1 MKKTLSIFLLF
12 FVSSYMLFAQ
22 RDTEHWFAPMAARS
36 PKVVTPMQALY
47 FSTDSATPFT
57 VDIYSNNTVL
67 GTVTI
72 SKGSPQTF
80 NIPLNRMVA
89 TTNGELFAPG
99 NKGLYTKGSKPYFVT
114 YRFSVSQHGEILTSK
129 GKAGIGT
136 KFYAVTAPI
145 EELNSEYN
153 FTTGILA
160 TEDNT
165 KVTVSNY
172 SPNIVFTN
180 GWTGVTNPTLTF
192 TLNKGQSYII
202 EGIGDKTVNKEAFI
216 GAKIE
221 ADKPISVTN
230 GNFNGQFAMAAG
242 GSYQGSDIIMD
253 QSVPVDRLGN
263 EFVVVKGNGDIG
275 RRMEDALIVATEGGT
290 QVYINNGTTPA
301 ATLAE
306 GESYRVN
313 KISNTNYINQG
324 NEHYNMYIRT
334 TKNVYVYQLMAGVG
348 ASNATLGFN
357 YIPPLNCY
365 LPRKIDEIGKIK
377 DLPYSTTLS
386 GHVVKLNILTE
397 AGATVTI
404 NGGPLLPSYGPY
416 QVTGTQNWVSYSVP
430 DITGNV
436 TINSTKAVTAG
447 ISGGSGVVGYGGYF
461 AGFSSI
467 PVIAK
472 QNGDCIPGIVLE
484 VDDSF
489 DTYQWYKENNP
500 IPGATSHSYTPT
512 QSGNYTVRITVGS
525 CPPVITPVYKVYTC
539 LKKTTINDTVCD
551 GVKQIVPTFSS
562 STQTVV
568 PGTVT
573 ILTPP
578 ANGNA
583 VIDPVTGVI
592 SYAPAYGYI
601 GPDKIV
607 YKFCGNNPDFT
618 DCEEV
623 TLNLTVSESPVVND
637 ALIRTCFLEANPATG
652 LFNLINVSVTL
663 ATGVTKKYYPSLADA
678 HAGTNEILTPS
689 NYIAPNGVVYIK
701 VINANGCY
709 RVAMV
714 TLVVL
719 PPVKSDVLADK
730 IICMEGKTTLDAG
743 PGFKSY
749 EWSTGATTQT
759 IKNVGVGVYW
769 VKLKTGE
776 CITTQTV
783 KVYASEQPVISNI
796 DISNNTVTVNVI
808 GGTPP
813 YKYSMDNINW
823 QDSNIFTNISR
834 GNASI
839 YVKDDYNCEPIKVDI
854 TIPNLINVI
863 TPNNDGVNDLVDYS
877 SLAIKNNLVFNIFD
891 RYGSKIFQA
900 DKTNGYKWNGT
911 TDGNKRVP
919 TGNYWYEVGWN
930 EPNARQTPIKFTGW
944 IMVKNR
950 E

>member
-1 MKKTLSIFLLF
+1 MKKTLPFFLLF
-12 FVSSYMLFAQ
+12 FANINLLFAQ

-36 PKVVTPMQALY
+36 GKVVTPMQALY
-47 FSTDSATPFT
+47 FSTDSVTPFS

-80 NIPLNRMVA
+80 NVPLNRMVA
-89 TTNGELFAPG
+89 STNGELFTPG

-145 EELNSEYN
+145 EELNAEYN

-165 KVTVSNY
+165 HVTVSNY
-172 SPNIVFTN
+172 SSNIIFTN
-180 GWTGVTNPTLTF
+180 GWTGATNPTLTF

-202 EGIGDKTVNKEAFI
+202 EGIGNQVVNKEAFI

-221 ADKPISVTN
+221 SDKPISVTN

-263 EFVVVKGNGDIG
+263 EFVVVKGNGDIS

-290 QVYINNGTTPA
+290 QVYINNGTTPV

-313 KISNTNYINQG
+313 KVNNTNYINQG
-324 NEHYNMYIRT
+324 NNHYNMYIRT
-334 TKNVYVYQLMAGVG
+334 TKNVYVYQLMAGVA

-386 GHVVKLNILTE
+386 GHIVKLNILTE
-397 AGATVTI
+397 TGAAVTV
-404 NGGPLLPSYGPY
+404 NGAALPAVQGPY
-416 QVTGTQNWVSYSVP
+416 PVTGTPNWVSYSVP

-436 TINSTKAVTAG
+436 TITSTKAVTAG

-461 AGFSSI
+461 SGFSSI

-472 QNGDCIPGIVLE
+472 QNGECIPGIVLE

-489 DTYQWYKENNP
+489 DTYQWYRENIP
-500 IPGATSHSYTPT
+500 IPGANANSFTPT
-512 QSGNYTVRITVGS
+512 QSGNYSVKITVGS

-539 LKKTTINDTVCD
+539 LKKTTLNDTVCN
-551 GVKQIVPTFSS
+551 GVKQIVPTFTS

-578 ANGNA
+578 AHGNA
-583 VIDPVTGVI
+583 VLDPTTGVI
-592 SYAPAYGYI
+592 SYAPNSGYF
-601 GPDKIV
+601 GADTIV
-607 YKFCGNNPDFT
+607 YQFCGNNPDFT
-618 DCEEV
+618 DCEQI
-623 TLNLTVSESPVVND
+623 TLNLTVSENPKVND
-637 ALIRTCFLEANPATG
+637 ATVRTCFLESNIATG
-652 LFNLINVSVTL
+652 LFNLTNVNVTT
-663 ATGVTKKYYPSLADA
+663 ATGVTKKYYPSLTDA
-678 HAGTNEILTPS
+678 HAGTNEILTPA
-689 NYIAPNGVVYIK
+689 NYVAPNGVVYVK

-709 RVAMV
+709 SVAV
-714 TLVVL
+714 ITLVVL
-719 PPVKSDVLADK
+719 PPVQSDVLKDK
-730 IICMEGKTTLDAG
+730 IICMEDTTTLDAG

-749 EWSTGATTQT
+749 EWSTGATTQM
-759 IKNVGVGVYW
+759 INNVGVGIYW

-776 CITTQTV
+776 CVTMQTV
-783 KVYASEQPVISNI
+783 KVYASEQPVISDIN
-796 DISNNTVTVNVI
+796 ISNNTITVNVI

-813 YKYSMDNINW
+813 YQYSIDHINW
-823 QDSNIFTNISR
+823 QDSNVFTNLAR
-834 GNASI
+834 GNVSV
-839 YVKDDYNCEPIKVDI
+839 YVKDNYNCEPIKVDI
-854 TIPNLINVI
+854 TVPNLINVI
-863 TPNNDGVNDLVDYS
+863 TPNEDGKNDFIDYS
-877 SLAIKNNLVFNIFD
+877 ALAVKNNLICNIFD

-900 DKTNGYKWNGT
+900 DKTNGYKWDGT
-911 TDGNKRVP
+911 SGGKRIP
-919 TGNYWYEVGWN
+919 TGNYWYEIGWN
-930 EPNARQTPIKFTGW
+930 EPNNKQTAIKYTGW

>member
-1 MKKTLSIFLLF
+1 MKKTLPFFLLF
-12 FVSSYMLFAQ
+12 FATINLLFAQ

-36 PKVVTPMQALY
+36 GKVVTPMQALY
-47 FSTDSATPFT
+47 FSTDSVTPFS

-80 NIPLNRMVA
+80 NVPLNRMVA
-89 TTNGELFAPG
+89 STNGELFTPG
-99 NKGLYTKGSKPYFVT
+99 NKGLYTKGTKPYFVT

-145 EELNSEYN
+145 EELDADYN

-165 KVTVSNY
+165 HVTVSNY
-172 SPNIVFTN
+172 SSNIIFTN

-202 EGIGDKTVNKEAFI
+202 EGIGNQTVNKEAFI

-221 ADKPISVTN
+221 SDKPISVTN

-263 EFVVVKGNGDIG
+263 EFVVVKGNGDIS

-290 QVYINNGTTPA
+290 QVYINNGTTPV

-313 KISNTNYINQG
+313 KINNTNYINQG
-324 NEHYNMYIRT
+324 NNHYNMYIRT
-334 TKNVYVYQLMAGVG
+334 TKNVYVYQLMAGVA

-386 GHVVKLNILTE
+386 GHIVKLNILTE
-397 AGATVTI
+397 TGAAVTV
-404 NGGPLLPSYGPY
+404 NGAPLPAAQGPY
-416 QVTGTQNWVSYSVP
+416 PVTGTPNWVSYSVP

-436 TINSTKAVTAG
+436 TIASTKAVTAG

-461 AGFSSI
+461 SGFSSI

-472 QNGDCIPGIVLE
+472 QNGECIPGIVLE

-489 DTYQWYKENNP
+489 DTYQWYRENIP
-500 IPGATSHSYTPT
+500 IPGANANSYTPT
-512 QSGNYTVRITVGS
+512 QSGNYSVKITVGS
-525 CPPVITPVYKVYTC
+525 CPPVITPIYKVYTC
-539 LKKTTINDTVCD
+539 LKKTTMNDTVCN
-551 GVKQIVPTFSS
+551 GVKQIVPTFTS

-578 ANGNA
+578 AHGNA
-583 VIDPVTGVI
+583 VLDPTTGVI
-592 SYAPAYGYI
+592 SYAPNSGYF
-601 GPDKIV
+601 GTDTIV
-607 YKFCGNNPDFT
+607 YQFCGNNPDFT
-618 DCEEV
+618 DCEQI
-623 TLNLTVSESPVVND
+623 TLNLTVSENPKVND
-637 ALIRTCFLEANPATG
+637 ATVRTCFLDSNIATG
-652 LFNLINVSVTL
+652 LFNLTNVNVTT
-663 ATGVTKKYYPSLADA
+663 ATGVTKKYYPSLTDA
-678 HAGTNEILTPS
+678 HAGTNEILTPA
-689 NYIAPNGVVYIK
+689 NYVAPNGVVYVK

-709 RVAMV
+709 SVAV
-714 TLVVL
+714 ITLVVL
-719 PPVKSDVLADK
+719 PPVQSDVLKDK
-730 IICMEGKTTLDAG
+730 IICMEDTTTLDAG

-749 EWSTGATTQT
+749 EWSMGATTQM
-759 IKNVGVGVYW
+759 INNVGVGVYW

-776 CITTQTV
+776 CVTMQTV
-783 KVYASEQPVISNI
+783 KVYASEQPVISDI
-796 DISNNTVTVNVI
+796 DISNNTITVNVI

-813 YKYSMDNINW
+813 YQYSIDHINW
-823 QDSNIFTNISR
+823 QDSNVFTNVAR
-834 GNASI
+834 GNVSV
-839 YVKDDYNCEPIKVDI
+839 YVKDNYNCEPIKVDI
-854 TIPNLINVI
+854 TVPNLINVI
-863 TPNNDGVNDLVDYS
+863 TPNEDGKNDFIDYS
-877 SLAIKNNLVFNIFD
+877 ALAVKNNLVCNIFD

-900 DKTNGYKWNGT
+900 DKTNGYKWDGT
-911 TDGNKRVP
+911 SGGKRIP
-919 TGNYWYEVGWN
+919 TGNYWYEIGWN
-930 EPNARQTPIKFTGW
+930 EPNSKHTAVKYTGW

>member
-1 MKKTLSIFLLF
+1 
-12 FVSSYMLFAQ
+12 
-22 RDTEHWFAPMAARS
+22 
-36 PKVVTPMQALY
+36 
-47 FSTDSATPFT
+47 
-57 VDIYSNNTVL
+57 
-67 GTVTI
+67 
-72 SKGSPQTF
+72 
-80 NIPLNRMVA
+80 
-89 TTNGELFAPG
+89 
-99 NKGLYTKGSKPYFVT
+99 
-114 YRFSVSQHGEILTSK
+114 
-129 GKAGIGT
+129 
-136 KFYAVTAPI
+136 
-145 EELNSEYN
+145 
-153 FTTGILA
+153 
-160 TEDNT
+160 
-165 KVTVSNY
+165 
-172 SPNIVFTN
+172 
-180 GWTGVTNPTLTF
+180 
-192 TLNKGQSYII
+192 
-202 EGIGDKTVNKEAFI
+202 
-216 GAKIE
+216 
-221 ADKPISVTN
+221 
-230 GNFNGQFAMAAG
+230 
-242 GSYQGSDIIMD
+242 
-253 QSVPVDRLGN
+253 
-263 EFVVVKGNGDIG
+263 
-275 RRMEDALIVATEGGT
+275 MEDALIVATEGGT
-290 QVYINNGTTPA
+290 QVYINNATTPA

-313 KISNTNYINQG
+313 KINNTNYINQG
-324 NEHYNMYIRT
+324 NNHYNMYIRT

-386 GHVVKLNILTE
+386 GHIVKLNILTE
-397 AGATVTI
+397 AGAVVTV
-404 NGGPLLPSYGPY
+404 NGAQLPASQGPY
-416 QVTGTQNWVSYSVP
+416 QVTGTPNWVSYSVP
-430 DITGNV
+430 DISGNV

-472 QNGDCIPGIVLE
+472 QNGECIPGIVLE

-512 QSGNYTVRITVGS
+512 QSGNYTVKITVGS

-539 LKKTTINDTVCD
+539 LKKTIINDTVCD

-573 ILTPP
+573 IITAPT
-578 ANGNA
+578 NGNA
-583 VIDPVTGVI
+583 VIDPATGVI
-592 SYAPAYGYI
+592 SYAPAYNYI

-623 TLNLTVSESPVVND
+623 TLNLTVSESPIVND

-652 LFNLINVSVTL
+652 LFNLTNVSVTV
-663 ATGVTKKYYPSLADA
+663 ATGITKKYYPSLADA
-678 HAGTNEILTPS
+678 HAGTNEILTPN

-719 PPVKSDVLADK
+719 APVKSSVLVDK

-776 CITTQTV
+776 CVTMQTV
-783 KVYASEQPVISNI
+783 KVYASEQPVITNI
-796 DISNNTVTVNVI
+796 DISNNTVTVNVA

-813 YKYSMDNINW
+813 YQYSMDNINW
-823 QDSNIFTNISR
+823 QDSNVFTNISR
-834 GNASI
+834 GNAII
-839 YVKDDYNCEPIKVDI
+839 YVKDDYNCEPIQVNI

-863 TPNNDGVNDLVDYS
+863 TPNNDGVNDAIDYS
-877 SLAIKNNLVFNIFD
+877 SLAVKNNLVINIFD

-911 TDGNKRVP
+911 TDGSKRVP
-919 TGNYWYEVGWN
+919 TGNYWYEIGWN
-930 EPNARQTPIKFTGW
+930 EPNTKQTPIKFTGW

>member
-1 MKKTLSIFLLF
+1 MKKILSVILLLF
-12 FVSSYMLFAQ
+12 AAINMLFAQ

-36 PKVVTPMQALY
+36 GKVVTPKQALY
-47 FSTDSATPFT
+47 FSTDSVTPFD
-57 VDIYSNNTVL
+57 VEIYSNNALL

-80 NIPLNRMVA
+80 DIPINRMVA
-89 TTNGELFAPG
+89 STNGELFTPG
-99 NKGLYTKGSKPYFVT
+99 NKGLYTKGTKPYFVT

-165 KVTVSNY
+165 TVTVSDY
-172 SPNIVFTN
+172 SPNIIFTN
-180 GWTGVTNPTLTF
+180 GWTGATNPTLTF

-202 EGIGDKTVNKEAFI
+202 EGMGDKTLNKEAFI

-242 GSYQGSDIIMD
+242 GFYDGSDIIMD

-263 EFVVVKGNGDIG
+263 EFVVVKGNGNISKY
-275 RRMEDALIVATEGGT
+275 MEDALIVATEGGT
-290 QVYINNGTTPA
+290 QVYINNGTTPV

-313 KISNTNYINQG
+313 KVNNTNYINQG
-324 NEHYNMYIRT
+324 NNHYNMYIRT
-334 TKNVYVYQLMAGVG
+334 TKNVYVYQLMAGVST
-348 ASNATLGFN
+348 SNATLGFN

-377 DLPYSTTLS
+377 DLPYQGTLS
-386 GHVVKLNILTE
+386 GHIVKLNILTE
-397 AGATVTI
+397 AGAAVTI
-404 NGGPLLPSYGPY
+404 NGVAPPAAQGPY
-416 QVTGTQNWVSYSVP
+416 PVLGTANWVSYSVP

-436 TINSTKAVTAG
+436 TITSTKAVTAG

-472 QNGDCIPGIVLE
+472 QNGECIPGITLE
-484 VDDSF
+484 VGDSF
-489 DTYQWYKENNP
+489 DSYQWYRDNTP
-500 IPGATSHSYTPT
+500 IPGATANSYVPT
-512 QSGNYTVRITVGS
+512 QSGNYTVKITVGT
-525 CPPVITPVYKVYTC
+525 CPPVVTPVYKVYTC

-551 GVKQIVPTFSS
+551 GVKQFVPTFSN

-573 ILTPP
+573 IVTPP

-583 VIDPVTGVI
+583 VIDPATGVI
-592 SYAPAYGYI
+592 SYAPAFNYF
-601 GPDKIV
+601 GPDTFV
-607 YKFCGNNPDFT
+607 YRFCGNNPDFT

-623 TLNLTVSESPVVND
+623 TMKLTISESPIVND

-652 LFNLINVSVTL
+652 LFNLTNASVTT
-663 ATGVTKKYYPSLADA
+663 ATGITKKYYPSLADA
-678 HAGTNEILTPS
+678 HAGTNEILNAT

-709 RVAMV
+709 RVATV
-714 TLVVL
+714 TLAVL
-719 PPVKSDVLADK
+719 PPVKSDILVDK
-730 IICMEGKTTLDAG
+730 IICMEEKTTLDAG
-743 PGFKSY
+743 PGFKSN
-749 EWSTGATTQT
+749 EWSTGATTQV
-759 IKNVGVGVYW
+759 IKNVGVGTYW

-796 DISNNTVTVNVI
+796 DISTNTITVYAI

-813 YKYSMDNINW
+813 YKYSIDNITW
-823 QDSNIFTNISR
+823 QDSNVFTNMARGEISV
-834 GNASI
+834 
-839 YVKDDYNCEPIKVDI
+839 YVKDDYNCTPIKVDV

-863 TPNNDGVNDLVDYS
+863 TPNEDGVNDSIDYS
-877 SLAIKNNLVFNIFD
+877 LLAGKNNLVFNIFD
-891 RYGSKIFQA
+891 RYGAKIFQA
-900 DKTNGYKWNGT
+900 DKSNGYKWNGT
-911 TDGNKRVP
+911 SGGSKKVP
-919 TGNYWYEVGWN
+919 TGNYWYEIGWN
-930 EPNARQTPIKFTGW
+930 EPNGRQTAIKYTGW
-944 IMVKNR
+944 ILVKNR

>member
-1 MKKTLSIFLLF
+1 MKKILSVIVLLF
-12 FVSSYMLFAQ
+12 AAINMLFAQ

-36 PKVVTPMQALY
+36 PKVVTPKQALY
-47 FSTDSATPFT
+47 FSTDSVTPFA
-57 VDIYSNNTVL
+57 VEIFSNNALL

-80 NIPLNRMVA
+80 DIPLNRMVA
-89 TTNGELFAPG
+89 STNSELFSPG
-99 NKGLYTKGSKPYFVT
+99 NKGLYTKGAKPYFVT

-136 KFYAVTAPI
+136 KFYAVTAPL
-145 EELNSEYN
+145 EELNGEYN

-165 KVTVSNY
+165 QITVSDY
-172 SPNIVFTN
+172 SANIEFTN
-180 GWTGVTNPTLTF
+180 GWNAINHPTLTF

-202 EGIGDKTVNKEAFI
+202 EGVGDKAVNKEAFI

-221 ADKPISVTN
+221 SDKPISVTN

-263 EFVVVKGNGDIG
+263 EFVVVKGNGDIA

-290 QVYINNGTTPA
+290 QVYINNGTTPV

-313 KISNTNYINQG
+313 KLTNTGYINQG
-324 NEHYNMYIRT
+324 NNHYNMYIRT
-334 TKNVYVYQLMAGVG
+334 TKNVYVYQLMAGVAG
-348 ASNATLGFN
+348 SNATLGFN

-377 DLPYSTTLS
+377 DLPYQGSLS
-386 GHVVKLNILTE
+386 GHIVKLNILTE
-397 AGATVTI
+397 TGAAVTI
-404 NGGPLLPSYGPY
+404 NGATPPAAQGPY
-416 QVTGTQNWVSYSVP
+416 PVTGTPNWVSYSVP
-430 DITGNV
+430 DISGNV
-436 TINSTKAVTAG
+436 TITSTKAVTAG

-461 AGFSSI
+461 SGFSSI

-472 QNGDCIPGIVLE
+472 QNGDCIPGLVLE

-489 DTYQWYKENNP
+489 ETYQWFRDNTA
-500 IPGATSHSYTPT
+500 IAGATSNSYTPT

-525 CPPVITPVYKVYTC
+525 CPPVTTPIYKVYTC
-539 LKKTTINDTVCD
+539 LTKTTLNDTVCD

-573 ILTPP
+573 IITPP
-578 ANGNA
+578 TNGNA
-583 VIDPVTGVI
+583 VIDPATGVI
-592 SYAPAYGYI
+592 SYAPAYNYI
-601 GPDKIV
+601 GPDTIV

-623 TLNLTVSESPVVND
+623 TLNLTVSESPIVND
-637 ALIRTCFLEANPATG
+637 ALLRTCFLEANIATG
-652 LFNLINVSVTL
+652 QFNLTNASVHGAGTF
-663 ATGVTKKYYPSLADA
+663 TKKYYPSLADA
-678 HAGTNEILTPS
+678 HAGTNEILNPTA
-689 NYIAPNGVVYIK
+689 YVAPNGVVYIK
-701 VINANGCY
+701 VINGNGCY
-709 RVAMV
+709 RVAQV

-719 PPVKSDVLADK
+719 APVKSDVLVDK

-749 EWSTGATTQT
+749 EWSTGATTQA
-759 IKNVGVGVYW
+759 IHNVGVGVYW
-769 VKLKTGE
+769 VKLTTGE
-776 CITTQTV
+776 CVTMQSV
-783 KVYASEQPVISNI
+783 KVYASEQPVVANI
-796 DISNNTVTVNVI
+796 DISSNTITVYVI

-813 YKYSMDNINW
+813 YQYSVDNINW
-823 QDSNIFTNISR
+823 QNSNVFNNMPR
-834 GNASI
+834 GAASI
-839 YVKDDYNCEPIKVDI
+839 YVKDDYNCEPIQVDF

-863 TPNNDGVNDLVDYS
+863 TPNEDGINDAIDYS
-877 SLAIKNNLVFNIFD
+877 SLDIKNNLVLNIYD
-891 RYGSKIFQA
+891 RYGIKVYQV
-900 DKTNGYKWNGT
+900 DKSTGYKWNGT
-911 TDGNKRVP
+911 FDGSKRVP
-919 TGNYWYEVGWN
+919 TGSYWYEVSWN
-930 EPNARQTPIKFTGW
+930 EANSKQTPIKYTGW
-944 IMVKNR
+944 VLVKNR